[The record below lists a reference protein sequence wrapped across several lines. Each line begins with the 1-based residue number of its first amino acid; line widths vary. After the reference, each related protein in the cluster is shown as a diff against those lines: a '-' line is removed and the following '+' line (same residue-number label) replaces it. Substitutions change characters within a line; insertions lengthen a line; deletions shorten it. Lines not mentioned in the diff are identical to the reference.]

1 MNKVAHIVGSTIGIV
16 ITIACLVA
24 ATVWGYRSRPTDAP
38 CTALEYNIT
47 DSDERLYLSETELT
61 ALLQQTDLYP
71 VGRKL
76 NIVSLQ
82 RIENAILRHPMV
94 RTAECYLTPRHVVRI
109 RLTQRVPVLH
119 VQTAL
124 ENYYIDSDRKVMP
137 SRNAIRDKVLLV
149 TGTVGVQSAAGI
161 LADFAAWLDDEPYW
175 NERIHHLELKSPQMV
190 YVYYADN
197 GKIEKAVL
205 GSMHRYDR
213 KLRKFRTFLQNRPPD
228 VQEKNY
234 TEYDLRFRGQVIGRY

>member
-1 MNKVAHIVGSTIGIV
+1 LTGRIFQNDGKYFIDTPSGQLLSWARDVSEMQFPMTYKFWADIVGVTLGF
-16 ITIACLVA
+16 ITIVGILLSINVWILLLTLGNGIIR
-24 ATVWGYRSRPTDAP
+24 TVWQYFKLKPVNKTQR
-38 CTALEYNIT
+38 
-47 DSDERLYLSETELT
+47 ELT
-61 ALLQQTDLYP
+61 LAGAVWTGIRSDAFENALN
-71 VGRKL
+71 VKL
-76 NIVSLQ
+76 NGNAEYEAQYLYDAKKPM
-82 RIENAILRHPMV
+82 IELSKKREYYERV
-94 RTAECYLTPRHVVRI
+94 RFLPT
-109 RLTQRVPVLH
+109 
-119 VQTAL
+119 
-124 ENYYIDSDRKVMP
+124 
-137 SRNAIRDKVLLV
+137 
-149 TGTVGVQSAAGI
+149 GI

-175 NERIHHLELKSPQMV
+175 KERIHHLELKSPQMV